1 MTIYD
6 DVFEDED
13 NPQTIIINALYKS
26 SNFLDILKAT
36 LNLDST
42 ENINDVVNLILKS
55 NLNTLESILMQMNED

>member
-6 DVFEDED
+6 DVFENED

-26 SNFLDILKAT
+26 SKFLDILKTT

-42 ENINDVVNLILKS
+42 EDLEDMVNRILKS
-55 NLNTLESILMQMNED
+55 DLNTLESILLQMNK

>member
-1 MTIYD
+1 MTVYD

-26 SNFLDILKAT
+26 SKFLDILKTT

-42 ENINDVVNLILKS
+42 EDLEDMVNRILKS
-55 NLNTLESILMQMNED
+55 DLNTLESILLQMNK

>member
-26 SNFLDILKAT
+26 SNFLDILKKT
-36 LNLDST
+36 LKIDST
-42 ENINDVVNLILKS
+42 EDLDDVVNHILKS
-55 NLNTLESILMQMNED
+55 DLDTLESILLQMNK

>member
-26 SNFLDILKAT
+26 SNFLDILKKT
-36 LNLDST
+36 LKIDST
-42 ENINDVVNLILKS
+42 EDLNDVVNHILQS
-55 NLNTLESILMQMNED
+55 DLDTLESILLQMNK